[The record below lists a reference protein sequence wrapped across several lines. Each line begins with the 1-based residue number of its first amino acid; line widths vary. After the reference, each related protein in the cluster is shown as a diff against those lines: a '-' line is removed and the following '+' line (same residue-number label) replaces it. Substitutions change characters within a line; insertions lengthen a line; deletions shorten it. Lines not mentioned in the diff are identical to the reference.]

1 MNKFIFKLF
10 LLILTIIILYS
21 SGVYFLKNNLKNEI
35 LKSDSLILGDSHTM
49 FINLP
54 KSFNYS
60 NYGFPYIIHYN
71 FINEFKEIIKNK
83 RVFLVYSHNN
93 ISKEFQNRFDD
104 NNLKPNWLSMVNQNL
119 NSFSLLPNKYYKQYE
134 WYNPYAGIFNK
145 SKFDKLT
152 LKNNIN
158 TSKVSTDTILFSKK
172 IIEHY
177 TDLKYVNDDTI
188 QLEYLFKTIN
198 ILKKNNCEIIL
209 INTPKTKYYTN
220 NIPSKII
227 EKYERILKKLN
238 LKYLELNAILNK
250 ELDPSCF
257 MDADHTN
264 AKGDLIINNYL
275 KNNDTLFSP
284 IR

>member
-10 LLILTIIILYS
+10 LFILAVIILYS
-21 SGVYFLKNNLKNEI
+21 SGFYFLKNNLKNEI
-35 LKSDSLILGDSHTM
+35 LKSDSIILGDSHTM
-49 FINLP
+49 FVKLP
-54 KSFNYS
+54 ESINYS
-60 NYGFPYIIHYN
+60 NYGFPYILHFN
-71 FINEFKEIIKNK
+71 FINEYKEFIKNK
-83 RVFLVYSHNN
+83 KVFLVYSHNN

-104 NNLKPNWLSMVNQNL
+104 NNLKPNWLSMVNENL
-119 NSFSLLPNKYYKQYE
+119 NSFSLFPNKDFKQYE

-177 TDLKYVNDDTI
+177 TAPKYVNDDI
-188 QLEYLFKTIN
+188 VQLEYLYKTIT
-198 ILKKNNCEIIL
+198 ILKENNCKIIL
-209 INTPKTKYYTN
+209 LNTPKTKYYTN
-220 NIPSKII
+220 HIPNKII
-227 EKYERILKKLN
+227 DKYEQILKKINLRYLDLN
-238 LKYLELNAILNK
+238 TILSK

-275 KNNDTLFSP
+275 KTIL
-284 IR
+284 